1 MRQRRRTVRGTPE
14 GGTCC
19 CAPRE
24 QVALPTAA
32 WTGSK
37 RTAARP
43 GLLGCCR
50 KPGRRLPGAEASL
63 ASEKRA
69 AMMSATC

>member
-1 MRQRRRTVRGTPE
+1 MRQRRRTVRHTPE

-19 CAPRE
+19 CAARE
-24 QVALPTAA
+24 QVALPTAT

-43 GLLGCCR
+43 GLLGCFR
-50 KPGRRLPGAEASL
+50 KPGRRLPGAGALL

-69 AMMSATC
+69 TMMSATC